1 MGLRKDLIR
10 KQYLDLRKKRDSF
23 HCFQFSWEIQRKILT
38 SVDYLNSKVIGLYY
52 PIMNEAHT
60 FRIITRSL
68 MDAKIIGLPVIV
80 NQKLSFR
87 EIDCIKNLKL
97 GPYSILEPN
106 NSNRL
111 LSNEL
116 NMIIVPGIAFDLL
129 GNRIGYGK
137 GYYDKFLDSIN
148 SSELKIVGIGYD
160 FQLLDDCI
168 ESNEFDVKL
177 HSLYTEK
184 RILSFK

>member
-1 MGLRKDLIR
+1 MGLRKDVIR
-10 KQYLDLRKKRDSF
+10 KQYLDLRKKKESF
-23 HCFQFSWEIQRKILT
+23 NCFQLSWEIQRKILT

-52 PIMNEAHT
+52 PIMNEVHT
-60 FRIITRSL
+60 FRIITQGL
-68 MDAKIIGLPVIV
+68 MEAKIIGLPVLV

-87 EIDCIKNLKL
+87 EHDYIKNLKL
-97 GPYSILEPN
+97 GPYRIMEPD

-111 LSNEL
+111 LNNKL
-116 NMIIVPGIAFDLL
+116 DMIIVPGIAFDLM

-137 GYYDKFLDSIN
+137 GYYDKFLDSID

-184 RILSFK
+184 RILNFR